1 MRRPFIKGR
10 GQFRVGSTPVDV
22 VSAEGAESSG
32 CHVGPSARQ
41 QIDIAMPRAVGIS
54 SGSATVGCQSLW
66 MARTEA
72 ARSLPVDAAQLFA
85 S

>member
-1 MRRPFIKGR
+1 MRRPIIKGLASSEWV
-10 GQFRVGSTPVDV
+10 QSPADV

-41 QIDIAMPRAVGIS
+41 QIDIAMPRAAAIS
-54 SGSATVGCQSLW
+54 SNSATAGCQSLW